1 MGELQK
7 EENKKDIA
15 SSEKTESKSTPPPPE
30 PKSTSVAAEPP
41 EKPKPGHGGDDAG
54 LEIVVTEKRMAL
66 IKAWEENEKTKADNK
81 AYTKVLAIGAWENS
95 KRAVVEADLKK
106 IEVDIENEKVK
117 QREIMKMKMATL
129 HKEAEEKRAAIE
141 AKKGQDIINAEQL
154 AAKFHAT
161 GTLPSKLF
169 KCFGY

>member
-1 MGELQK
+1 MGEEK
-7 EENKKDIA
+7 EESKKDIA
-15 SSEKTESKSTPPPPE
+15 STETESKSTPPPPE

-41 EKPKPGHGGDDAG
+41 EKLKPVHGGDDAG

-95 KRAVVEADLKK
+95 KRAEVEANLKK

-117 QREIMKMKMATL
+117 QREIMKMKMATVQ
-129 HKEAEEKRAAIE
+129 KEAEEKRAAIE

>member
-1 MGELQK
+1 MGEEK
-7 EENKKDIA
+7 EESKKDIA
-15 SSEKTESKSTPPPPE
+15 STETESKSTPPPPE

-41 EKPKPGHGGDDAG
+41 EKLKPVHGGD
-54 LEIVVTEKRMAL
+54 EKRMAL

-95 KRAVVEADLKK
+95 KRAEVEANLKK

-117 QREIMKMKMATL
+117 QREIMKMKMATVQ
-129 HKEAEEKRAAIE
+129 KEAEEKRAAIE